1 MNGIASSGN
10 GAAPSV
16 NGTAPN
22 GTVPTANG
30 IAPQVNGTAPQVDG
44 LANGVNGIALNG
56 TSSSLDGSPQ
66 TIFDAIAT
74 RIPSRAALAAK
85 LMMKY
90 RDSTVHEVTVENIMG
105 GMRGLP
111 CMLWEISESDAT
123 GVRHHK
129 QSLSELEASLPK
141 WPGSTQMSPEAM
153 LWFLYTAQIPTSA
166 ELQGFA
172 AELARRAELPSD
184 ALAFIDTLPKNIS
197 ADSQNIMIYTFLGKY
212 SKFNAAL
219 ARGISK
225 DDLWKHALED
235 ALDVIA
241 RSPVIVAAVYA
252 KANGIA
258 QNAVPFSPA
267 FDMAHNF
274 ARYIGKEGDN
284 DFIEF
289 TRLCW
294 AFYLDHGA
302 SVSSHG
308 MRLASS
314 SWADPYSSLAAG
326 YIGATGPLHAKAIGD
341 SVKFNLKALAAL
353 GSDPSRDEIIAYIGN
368 YISEKKIIPGYGH
381 ALLRV
386 RDARLEILRRFLDEH
401 PSSDPQARSLLSLI
415 RNMNEC
421 VPELLRERVP
431 GMKNPHPNCDTLNG
445 CILHAYGYPSDQLML
460 FFACSRAMGFMTQ
473 YVWDRAL
480 GLPIERP
487 LSVTMDELLAK
498 VQS

>member
-1 MNGIASSGN
+1 
-10 GAAPSV
+10 
-16 NGTAPN
+16 
-22 GTVPTANG
+22 
-30 IAPQVNGTAPQVDG
+30 
-44 LANGVNGIALNG
+44 
-56 TSSSLDGSPQ
+56 Q
-66 TIFDAIAT
+66 TIFDAIAA

-129 QSLSELEASLPK
+129 TGLSELEASLPK

-153 LWFLYTAQIPTSA
+153 LWFLYTAQIPTPA

-172 AELARRAELPSD
+172 AELVCRAELPPE
-184 ALAFIDTLPKNIS
+184 AQAFIDVLPKNIS
-197 ADSQNIMIYTFLGKY
+197 PDSQNIMIYTFLGKY

-225 DDLWKHALED
+225 DELWKHAVED

-241 RSPVIVAAVYA
+241 RSPVIVGAVYA
-252 KANGIA
+252 KARGIA
-258 QNAVPFSPA
+258 PVAYSPSC
-267 FDMAHNF
+267 DMAQNF
-274 ARYIGKEGDN
+274 ARQIGKDSDN
-284 DFIEF
+284 DFVEF
-289 TRLCW
+289 TRLSW

-314 SWADPYSSLAAG
+314 AWTDPYSSLAAG

-353 GSDPSRDEIIAYIGN
+353 GSDSSKEDILAYIAKCL
-368 YISEKKIIPGYGH
+368 SEKKIIPGYGH

-386 RDARLEILRRFLDEH
+386 RDARLDILRRFLEEH
-401 PSSDPQARSLLSLI
+401 PSSDPHAQSLLSLI

-421 VPELLRERVP
+421 VPDLLRERVP